1 MATGTQLSLGTI
13 HQLQAIGPQ
22 DKLISINPTHSFFA
36 SGQWDRYE
44 HFSSDPVVQYF
55 NEPRPFL
62 SSDSS
67 TAFTC
72 TLDKSGG
79 LVNGM
84 FLCIELPAL
93 TAPYAYVKPNLGY
106 MLIDSVSLSV
116 KGVELDRMTGV
127 GMLVKS
133 ELSKQAAQA
142 DGVANMLDGV
152 SVPGVLSER
161 FDFTLSDE
169 TAATHWLLHVPL
181 PFWFARSTV
190 SNPFPLGV
198 LAREDAVLQVTFRS
212 TGAVIVPEPPENTI
226 LTSKISLVTTNLHI
240 PPDVANELLRSEIDL
255 TKKQLF
261 QQNFYQ
267 SETVDLELP
276 IQRLEIIC
284 NRSVRRILWTV
295 IGPMPGSSILTGAIV
310 ISRLIFDGH
319 DVAATAPRD
328 PNTGLSTDTL
338 YLEVVQP
345 YLYGSSSGVAGV
357 CSHSFALSTA
367 DRPYMGTKLPLY
379 PISPKDANYESPYT
393 DQPSGAFDLSYTRN
407 FLEVQL
413 NPDVVPERSS
423 IHVLFEAYNV
433 LEYSLDEFKTMY
445 ID

>member
-1 MATGTQLSLGTI
+1 MSLAPVFRDTSTI
-13 HQLQAIGPQ
+13 
-22 DKLISINPTHSFFA
+22 
-36 SGQWDRYE
+36 
-44 HFSSDPVVQYF
+44 
-55 NEPRPFL
+55 L
-62 SSDSS
+62 SSNQIGL
-67 TAFTC
+67 AEQVANGMWR
-72 TLDKSGG
+72 LLVREDKTGG
-79 LVNGM
+79 LINGM
-84 FLCIELPAL
+84 FLCIELPVL

-106 MLIDSVSLSV
+106 MLIDSMSLSV
-116 KGVELDRMTGV
+116 KGVELDRMSGV

-152 SVPGVLSER
+152 SVPEVLIER
-161 FDFTLSDE
+161 FECTLRDE

-198 LAREDAVLQVTFRS
+198 LAREDAVLQITFRS
-212 TGAVIVPEPPENTI
+212 IAEVIVPEPPENTT
-226 LTSKISLVTTNLHI
+226 LTPKMSLVTSNLYI
-240 PPDVANELLRSEIDL
+240 PPDVSNELLRSEIDL

-267 SETVDLELP
+267 IETVDLELP

-284 NRSVRRILWTV
+284 NRPVRRILWTV
-295 IGPMPGSSILTGAIV
+295 VGPMMPGSAIMTGAIAV
-310 ISRLIFDGH
+310 SRLVFDGH
-319 DVAATAPRD
+319 DVAATAPKD
-328 PNTGLSTDTL
+328 PNTGLSTDAF
-338 YLEVVQP
+338 YSEIVQP
-345 YLYGSSSGVAGV
+345 YLYGSSSGVPGV

-367 DRPYMGTKLPLY
+367 DRPYMGPKLPLY
-379 PISPKDANYESPYT
+379 PFSAKDADYGSPYA

-413 NPDVVPERSS
+413 NPEVVPEGSS
-423 IHVLFEAYNV
+423 IHVLFETYNV
-433 LEYSLDEFKTMY
+433 LEYTLDEMKTLY